1 MNKTREAFAIVC
13 AALTTSVLAMAPAE
27 AAKLRGD
34 GYSTVTA
41 KSRYGVQTISGL
53 TRPSTFGREV
63 RLPGGTWIDCAGD
76 CRETLREETIDFF
89 YKLQERSGDGAHR
102 R

>member
-1 MNKTREAFAIVC
+1 MNKTRGAFAILC
-13 AALTTSVLAMAPAE
+13 AALTTGVLAMAPAE

-34 GYSTVTA
+34 GYGTVTA
-41 KSRYGVQTISGL
+41 KSRYGVQTISAP
-53 TRPSTFGREV
+53 TRPSAFGREV

-76 CRETLREETIDFF
+76 CRETLREESIDFF